1 MDKEQVDKLLVLD
14 VEKSIFIDGLLH
26 QVFINEKAID
36 EIVESFKSIE
46 VSDDI
51 KIQQIS

>member
-1 MDKEQVDKLLVLD
+1 MLKNLFSLMDFYIK
-14 VEKSIFIDGLLH
+14 F
-26 QVFINEKAID
+26 FINEKAID
-36 EIVESFKSIE
+36 EIFDSFKSIE